1 MNEIWMARGAAGGA
15 LIGISASLMLL
26 LNGRVTGISGIVN
39 GLMREPDATE
49 SPWRIL
55 FVVGLV
61 LGGVLVTP
69 VFGGTAGAPSL
80 AVAVVAGALVG
91 AGTRL
96 GNGCTSGHG
105 VCGVSRLSV
114 RSLVATV
121 TFIATGALA
130 VLVVRALSAGAP

>member
-15 LIGISASLMLL
+15 IIGISASLMLL

-39 GLMREPDATE
+39 GLMQKPDATE
-49 SPWRIL
+49 TPWRAL
-55 FVVGLV
+55 FIVGLV

-69 VFGGTAGAPSL
+69 LFGDVAGAPSL

-105 VCGVSRLSV
+105 VCGLSRLSV
-114 RSLVATV
+114 RSLAATV
-121 TFIATGALA
+121 TFIATGALTVFA
-130 VLVVRALSAGAP
+130 VRALSTGAP